1 MATPAHVTSI
11 AALRDFKND
20 LLIFSEEAGEA
31 IVGADMEIRRTFDYV
46 QDQIKHWQR
55 EVIKREREV
64 GEAKV
69 ALNRKKIER
78 IFGRKPDVTEE
89 EKAYRKARMRHEE
102 AEQRV
107 AKLRRWA
114 PILQH
119 AVTEY
124 EGPARQ
130 LATFLEV
137 NLEKCVAQLERGIDA
152 LEEYVRVGTPQS

>member
-1 MATPAHVTSI
+1 MSTSANVTSI
-11 AALRDFKND
+11 AALKDLRTD
-20 LLIFSEEAGEA
+20 LLTFSEESKEA
-31 IVGADMEIRRTFDYV
+31 LVGADMEIRRTFAYV
-46 QDQIKHWQR
+46 QERIQFWQR
-55 EVIKREREV
+55 EVIKREQQV

-89 EKAYRKARMRHEE
+89 EKAYRRARMRHEE
-102 AEQRV
+102 ALQRV
-107 AKLRRWA
+107 AKLRRWG

-137 NLEKCVAQLERGIDA
+137 NLEKAVAQLERGIDA
-152 LEEYVRVGTPQS
+152 LEEYVRAAPSS